1 MHWCA
6 RHQDEHMRIRA
17 VISREGKTRYSTTGP
32 TVPVQSR
39 VPEETRDLLS
49 DGAARSNMST
59 NLYLAKLLELLAREE
74 ADGLLPVLEVDELD
88 DVVGKDTMAA

>member
-1 MHWCA
+1 M
-6 RHQDEHMRIRA
+6 RA

-39 VPEETRDLLS
+39 VPEETRDLLA
-49 DGAARSNMST
+49 DGAARSSMST
-59 NLYLAKLLELLAREE
+59 NLYLAKLLELLARQE
-74 ADGLLPVLEVDELD
+74 ADGLLPILEVDELD